1 MERLEILDQV
11 MSRIPGMATRSDLPS
26 MTPIELARWR
36 AQRCNRDPGTLT
48 GYDCPECLN
57 RGYFHR
63 VDDQGRSYLEECRC
77 MVIRRNRERIC
88 RSGLEDMLSRYT
100 MEHWLEKEPWQKKA
114 RELVERYAA
123 RPQGWL
129 LAAGPPGTG
138 KTHLCT
144 ALCGLLMERGFDVRY
159 MLWRDVS
166 VQAKAL
172 VNDQEAYRDLV
183 EPLKKVRCLYI
194 DDLFKTGKGQSP
206 TTGDVNLAFELLNS
220 RYNDSA
226 KLTILSTERDV
237 EQLLAI
243 DEAVGSRIYERCRV
257 FYLSLAGRQNWRLS
271 GEA

>member
-1 MERLEILDQV
+1 MEKMELPQRILNGLSMAGGQSLLS
-11 MSRIPGMATRSDLPS
+11 MS
-26 MTPIELARWR
+26 PIELDRQR

-77 MVIRRNRERIC
+77 MVIRRNRERIR
-88 RSGLEDMLSRYT
+88 RSGMEDMLSRYT
-100 MEHWLEKEPWQKKA
+100 LERWREKEPWQKKA
-114 RELVERYAA
+114 RELVERYAEH
-123 RPQGWL
+123 PKGWL

-172 VNDQEAYRDLV
+172 VNDQEAYSRLV

-194 DDLFKTGKGQSP
+194 DDLFKTGKGQPP

-243 DEAVGSRIYERCRV
+243 DEAVGSRIYERCRG